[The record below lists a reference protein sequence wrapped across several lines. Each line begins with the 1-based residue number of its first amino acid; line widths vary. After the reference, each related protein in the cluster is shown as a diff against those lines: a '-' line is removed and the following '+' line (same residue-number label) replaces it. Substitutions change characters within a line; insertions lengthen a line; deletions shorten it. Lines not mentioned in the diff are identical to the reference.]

1 MTRRTRS
8 QALVIWQRIANG
20 LLHESGKKAPGKLS
34 DWDIPSQEYYE
45 AIDYLMQVAS
55 DILVADESSAQ
66 DRSKALLKAL
76 QLEGK
81 LNPDEAALQK
91 TAEILDDFTK
101 PGEKVSVKTRAN
113 LARGLISSTQL
124 SNGRYRSGENRSDTE
139 LVRQLVKLKKQK
151 NQHNK

>member
-8 QALVIWQRIANG
+8 QALVIWHQIANG
-20 LLHESGKKAPGKLS
+20 LLQEPRQKTPGKLS
-34 DWDIPSQEYYE
+34 DWDIPSQEYYD
-45 AIDYLMQVAS
+45 AINYLTQVAS

-66 DRSKALLKAL
+66 ERSKALLKAL

-81 LNPDEAALQK
+81 RNPDETAFWK
-91 TAEILDDFTK
+91 TAEILGDFAE
-101 PGEKVSVKTRAN
+101 PGEKVSVKTKAN

-124 SNGRYRSGENRSDTE
+124 SNGRYRSGENRSDIE
-139 LVRQLVKLKKQK
+139 LIRQLGKVKKQK